1 MVVKL
6 YRVIWDNRA
15 KESLKAITL
24 FINEESPTAAKK
36 VRKELLKL
44 TASLKKMPER
54 FSIEPYLEH
63 KGYEYRSVTK
73 WSYKII
79 YRVSEKEV
87 RILEIV
93 HTNRNTT
100 VVEDIE

>member
-1 MVVKL
+1 MTL
-6 YRVIWDNRA
+6 YRVIWDSRA
-15 KESLKAITL
+15 KKTLKAITQY
-24 FINEESPTAAKK
+24 IKEESPATAKG

-54 FSIEPYLEH
+54 FLTEPYLEH
-63 KGYEYRSVTK
+63 KGNEYRSIVK

-79 YRVSEKEV
+79 YRVRVNEKEV

-93 HTNRNTT
+93 HTSRNTA
-100 VVEDIE
+100 VIEEIQ

>member
-1 MVVKL
+1 MKL
-6 YRVIWDNRA
+6 YRIIWDSRA
-15 KESLKAITL
+15 KESLKAIIL
-24 FINEESPTAAKK
+24 FIKEESPTAAEK

-54 FSIEPYLEH
+54 FSTEPYLEH
-63 KGYEYRSVTK
+63 KGNEYRSVTK

-79 YRVSEKEV
+79 YRVDEKEV
-87 RILEIV
+87 RILEII

-100 VVEDIE
+100 IIEGIA

>member
-1 MVVKL
+1 MKQ
-6 YRVIWDNRA
+6 YRVIWDTRA

-24 FINEESPTAAKK
+24 YIKEESPTAAVK
-36 VRKELLKL
+36 VRTELLKL

-54 FSIEPYLEH
+54 FSSEPYLEQ
-63 KGYEYRSVTK
+63 KGNEYRSVTK

-79 YRVSEKEV
+79 YRIAESEV

-93 HTNRNTT
+93 HTSRNTT
-100 VVEDIE
+100 VIEDVG

>member
-1 MVVKL
+1 MKQ
-6 YRVIWDNRA
+6 YRVIWDTRA
-15 KESLKAITL
+15 RQSLKAITL
-24 FINEESPTAAKK
+24 YIKEESPNAAIK

-54 FSIEPYLEH
+54 FSSEPYLEQ
-63 KGYEYRSVTK
+63 KGNEYRSVTR

-79 YRVSEKEV
+79 YRIAENEV

-93 HTNRNTT
+93 HTSRNTT
-100 VVEDIE
+100 VIEDIG